1 MSTAAQNAKRTQAMN
16 REIASAVSR
25 ELHQTAQPLTVL
37 QGLLELSLL
46 KSGTIEEYRN
56 SLERAINELQR
67 VMAGFD
73 HVREL
78 IHSTQ
83 PSSPLPSAALPPAER
98 TAQHV

>member
-1 MSTAAQNAKRTQAMN
+1 MATIPHSPEPTQAMN
-16 REIASAVSR
+16 GEIASAVSQ

-46 KSGTIEEYRN
+46 TSGTIEEYR
-56 SLERAINELQR
+56 SSMERAINELQR
-67 VMAGFD
+67 VVAGFD
-73 HVREL
+73 HVRDL

-83 PSSPLPSAALPPAER
+83 LQSAALPPTER